1 MLGRQLVAKTCRR
14 SVGAAAT
21 STSLLSSAS
30 FSPRLLDQHRSALA
44 GGSRSFHATSKQEIL
59 PVLAVGVLA
68 LVGRYSW
75 KAMNRMDTEWED
87 YQWALQQYERQ
98 RRKDQ
103 AVADAPLTIGVD
115 LGTIYLKLSTMGN
128 SDKADL
134 VPTAQGDRY
143 RFTGILM
150 DKSVDGGEDTMIVG
164 RPALDKFFY
173 TPESSRDSSVAS
185 KVVLPYRELQKASH
199 EDAAK
204 LVQQVV
210 LPTVGEALDRMATS
224 VSRQQEQEGKPKTNV
239 RTVLTVPPIFF
250 NQHKETIFHQNY
262 HDESHHAITVPDPV
276 AAIWGAQSVNLLPT
290 PSSKEEI
297 ATTSTLV
304 IDIGGLASSVSLVR
318 QDRVIGTSCLD
329 NVGGESY
336 VQQLCERILKEAGD
350 ASIGQD
356 VMSLALIHTSARSSI
371 IELAQKSSSK
381 VHIPF
386 LFMGRKDKSN
396 EPHFEMTISRTVMD
410 QAVQDYWAKT
420 VVPRLMES
428 GELSASLPPPTNASS
443 LLTSAMTKVL
453 EESGEVP
460 TNIQHIL
467 LVGGGSK
474 FKLFE
479 QALQD
484 ALSALMGPSSHKLV
498 IPEAS
503 LRAELTTM
511 GAAALLPNY
520 DYNYDKGLERVE
532 N

>member
-1 MLGRQLVAKTCRR
+1 MAKSCRR
-14 SVGAAAT
+14 SVGTAMQSQSCWLT
-21 STSLLSSAS
+21 SRSSAPLMS
-30 FSPRLLDQHRSALA
+30 TPLDQNQPSL
-44 GGSRSFHATSKQEIL
+44 GGCRSFHGTSKQEIL
-59 PVLAVGVLA
+59 PVLAVGALA

-75 KAMNRMDTEWED
+75 KAMNRMDEEWED

-98 RRKDQ
+98 HRKDQ
-103 AVADAPLTIGVD
+103 AAADAPLTIGVD
-115 LGTIYLKLSTMGN
+115 LGTIYLKLSSMGN

-150 DKSVDGGEDTMIVG
+150 DKSVDGGEDTMIIG

-173 TPESSRDSSVAS
+173 SPESSSLVSS
-185 KVVLPYRELQKASH
+185 VVLPYRELQKASH
-199 EDAAK
+199 DDATK

-210 LPTVGEALDRMATS
+210 LPTVGEALEQMATS
-224 VSRQQEQEGKPKTNV
+224 ISQQQEQEGQPKTNV
-239 RTVLTVPPIFF
+239 RTVLTVPPVFF
-250 NQHKETIFHQNY
+250 NQHREKIFNQNY
-262 HDESHHAITVPDPV
+262 HDGSHHTITVPDPV

-297 ATTSTLV
+297 ATTSILV
-304 IDIGGLASSVSLVR
+304 VDIGGLASSVSLVR

-336 VQQLCERILKEAGD
+336 VQQLSERVLKETGD

-356 VMSLALIHTSARSSI
+356 VMSLALIHSSARSSI
-371 IELAQKSSSK
+371 LELVQKTSSK

-386 LFMGRKDKSN
+386 LFMGRKDKAD

-410 QAVQDYWAKT
+410 QAVQDYWTKS
-420 VVPRLMES
+420 VVPKLLED

-443 LLTSAMTKVL
+443 LLTSAITKVL
-453 EESGEVP
+453 EESGELP

-484 ALSALMGPSSHKLV
+484 GISALMGPSANKMV

-511 GAAALLPNY
+511 GAAAMLPNY
-520 DYNYDKGLERVE
+520 DYNYDRGLERVDM
-532 N
+532 

>member
-1 MLGRQLVAKTCRR
+1 MLGLQLLVAKSCRR
-14 SVGAAAT
+14 SVGSCWRPIIGAP
-21 STSLLSSAS
+21 SLSV
-30 FSPRLLDQHRSALA
+30 PLDHQHHQPSL
-44 GGSRSFHATSKQEIL
+44 GGCRSFHSTPKQEIL
-59 PVLAVGVLA
+59 PVLAVGALA

-75 KAMNRMDTEWED
+75 NALNRMDQEWED

-98 RRKDQ
+98 RRKDK

-115 LGTIYLKLSTMGN
+115 LGTIYLKLSTLGIN
-128 SDKADL
+128 STKADL

-150 DKSVDGGEDTMIVG
+150 EKSVDAGGEDTMIVG

-173 TPESSRDSSVAS
+173 SPESSSVTS
-185 KVVLPYRELQKASH
+185 EVVLPYRELQKASH
-199 EDAAK
+199 DDAAK

-210 LPTVGEALDRMATS
+210 LPTVGEALERMATS
-224 VSRQQEQEGKPKTNV
+224 ISRQQAEEGKQLNV
-239 RTVLTVPPIFF
+239 RTVLTVPPVFF

-262 HDESHHAITVPDPV
+262 HDGSHHTITVPDPV
-276 AAIWGAQSVNLLPT
+276 AAIWGAQSVDLLPT

-304 IDIGGLASSVSLVR
+304 VDIGGLASSVSLVR

-336 VQQLCERILKEAGD
+336 VQQLCERVLKETGD
-350 ASIGQD
+350 AASIGQD
-356 VMSLALIHTSARSSI
+356 VMSLKLIHGAARDSI
-371 IELAQKSSSK
+371 LELVQKTSSK

-386 LFMGRKDKSN
+386 LFMGRQDKSD
-396 EPHFEMTISRTVMD
+396 EPHFDMTISRTVMD
-410 QAVQDYWAKT
+410 QAVQDYWSKS
-420 VVPRLMES
+420 VVPKLLED

-443 LLTSAMTKVL
+443 ILTSAITKVL

-484 ALSALMGPSSHKLV
+484 GISALMGPSANKLV

-520 DYNYDKGLERVE
+520 DYNYDRGLERV
-532 N
+532 